1 MAALQSLP
9 ASATSS
15 IDRRPCSRCKARM
28 VLARVRP
35 AKPGFDLCTFDC
47 MKCDRTERI
56 MLQAASD

>member
-1 MAALQSLP
+1 MPALQSL
-9 ASATSS
+9 
-15 IDRRPCSRCKARM
+15 PCSRCKAPM

-56 MLQAASD
+56 TLQAGSD